1 MSRKLLTFYKS
12 FGPVDELVRVLYTIP
27 GGHVSVAK
35 ADQGPLAGTGMR
47 AWDPL
52 PWHASVKCDLG
63 VTLPPTESLAEHWV
77 FEVDE
82 IIAWDQL
89 RATDRTV
96 KFTSLVSPR
105 TDIDDTTFRA
115 RYAGHQT
122 VASEHH
128 GACVRYIQNVLLN
141 PMQGPNGHT
150 VHAVSELTFDSADEM
165 VAGIYTYGPASIDA
179 VRADTTGFIDFT
191 RACSALSGE

>member
-1 MSRKLLTFYKS
+1 MSAKQLIFYKS
-12 FGPVDELVRVLYTIP
+12 RGSTDELVRVLRTITDA
-27 GGHVSVAK
+27 HVSVVK
-35 ADQGPLAGTGMR
+35 ADQGPLGETGMR
-47 AWDPL
+47 AWDPT
-52 PWHASVKCDLG
+52 PWDVTVKCA
-63 VTLPPTESLAEHWV
+63 VSAALPSTDALAEQWV

-82 IIAWDQL
+82 IVAWDQL
-89 RATDRTV
+89 KASDRTV

-105 TDIDDTTFRA
+105 TDIDDPTFRS

-128 GACVRYIQNVLLN
+128 GACVKYVQNVLVT
-141 PMQGPNGHT
+141 PTQGPNGHT
-150 VHAVSELTFDSADEM
+150 VHAVSELTFDSTESM

-191 RACSALSGE
+191 RACSVLSGE